1 MLNSVLLICNSEYH
15 IASSV
20 RRIPVQRVILSFLI
34 LTSVLTASS
43 LRAQGPFGSGSGES
57 DLLPAEQAF
66 TVSHPKANVIEIS
79 IADGTYLYD
88 ERTIVQNDAG
98 VILKTLRSIT
108 EIYDDP
114 LFGPTPIHRNKL
126 RMVVTDAPDLMV
138 LTFQGCADIG
148 FCYPPQQT
156 ELSFSR

>member
-1 MLNSVLLICNSEYH
+1 M
-15 IASSV
+15 
-20 RRIPVQRVILSFLI
+20 QRVISGILLI
-34 LTSVLTASS
+34 ISVFYASTVK
-43 LRAQGPFGSGSGES
+43 AQGLFGSSFGGS
-57 DLLPAEQAF
+57 DLLPVEQAF
-66 TVSHPKANVIEIS
+66 KVSHPKADVIEIS

-98 VILKTLRSIT
+98 VILETSRSVT
-108 EIYDDP
+108 EMYDDP
-114 LFGPTPIHRNKL
+114 LFGPTPVHRNKL
-126 RMVVTDAPDLMV
+126 HMVVTDAPDLMI

>member
-1 MLNSVLLICNSEYH
+1 M
-15 IASSV
+15 
-20 RRIPVQRVILSFLI
+20 QRVILGILV
-34 LTSVLTASS
+34 LTSGLTASIVQ
-43 LRAQGPFGSGSGES
+43 AQSPFGSSFGWSN
-57 DLLPAEQAF
+57 LLPAEQAF
-66 TVSHPKANVIEIS
+66 KVSHTKANVIEIS

-88 ERTIVQNDAG
+88 ERTIVQNDSG
-98 VILKTLRSIT
+98 VILKTLRSMT

-126 RMVVTDAPDLMV
+126 HMVVTDAPNLMV

>member
-1 MLNSVLLICNSEYH
+1 
-15 IASSV
+15 
-20 RRIPVQRVILSFLI
+20 VQRVIVGVLLMI
-34 LTSVLTASS
+34 SVFCASTVK
-43 LRAQGPFGSGSGES
+43 AQGPFGSSFGGA
-57 DLLPAEQAF
+57 DLLPVEQAF

-88 ERTIVQNDAG
+88 ERTIIQNDAG
-98 VILKTLRSIT
+98 TILKTSRSVT

-114 LFGPTPIHRNKL
+114 LFGPTPVHRNKL
-126 RMVVTDAPDLMV
+126 HMMVTDAPDLMV

>member
-1 MLNSVLLICNSEYH
+1 MTTSTLVQYD
-15 IASSV
+15 V
-20 RRIPVQRVILSFLI
+20 RRIPVQRVLSGILVI
-34 LTSVLTASS
+34 ISVFFVSTV
-43 LRAQGPFGSGSGES
+43 RAQGPFGSSFGGSG
-57 DLLPAEQAF
+57 LLPVEQAF
-66 TVSHPKANVIEIS
+66 TVSHPKADIIEIS

-98 VILKTLRSIT
+98 VILETSRSVT

-114 LFGPTPIHRNKL
+114 LFGPTPVHRNKL
-126 RMVVTDAPDLMV
+126 HMVVTDAPGQMV

>member
-1 MLNSVLLICNSEYH
+1 MSQYD
-15 IASSV
+15 V
-20 RRIPVQRVILSFLI
+20 RRTPVQRVILALFLI
-34 LTSVLTASS
+34 ANVLTASIAQ
-43 LRAQGPFGSGSGES
+43 AQGPFGSSFGGS
-57 DLLPAEQAF
+57 DLLPAERAF
-66 TVSHPKANVIEIS
+66 TVSHPEANVIEIS

-88 ERTIVQNDAG
+88 ERTIVQDDAG
-98 VILKTLRSIT
+98 AVLRTSRSVT

-126 RMVVTDAPDLMV
+126 RMVVTDAPTLMV

>member
-1 MLNSVLLICNSEYH
+1 MT
-15 IASSV
+15 ASTIVQYDV
-20 RRIPVQRVILSFLI
+20 RRIPVQRVIVGI
-34 LTSVLTASS
+34 LLVISVFCASTVK
-43 LRAQGPFGSGSGES
+43 AQGPFGSSFGGS
-57 DLLPAEQAF
+57 DLLPVEQAF

-88 ERTIVQNDAG
+88 ERTIIQNDAG
-98 VILKTLRSIT
+98 TILKTSRSVT

-114 LFGPTPIHRNKL
+114 LFGPTPVHRNKL
-126 RMVVTDAPDLMV
+126 HMVVTDAPDLMV

>member
-1 MLNSVLLICNSEYH
+1 MSQYD
-15 IASSV
+15 V
-20 RRIPVQRVILSFLI
+20 RRTPVQRVILALLLI
-34 LTSVLTASS
+34 ANVLTASIV
-43 LRAQGPFGSGSGES
+43 RAQGPFGSSFGGS
-57 DLLPAEQAF
+57 DLLPAAQAF
-66 TVSHPKANVIEIS
+66 TVSHPEANVIEIS

-88 ERTIVQNDAG
+88 ERTIVQDDAG
-98 VILKTLRSIT
+98 AVLRTSRSVT

-126 RMVVTDAPDLMV
+126 RMVVTDAPTLMV

>member
-1 MLNSVLLICNSEYH
+1 M
-15 IASSV
+15 
-20 RRIPVQRVILSFLI
+20 
-34 LTSVLTASS
+34 
-43 LRAQGPFGSGSGES
+43 
-57 DLLPAEQAF
+57 EQAF
-66 TVSHPKANVIEIS
+66 TVSHPKADFIEIS

-98 VILKTLRSIT
+98 VILETSRSVT
-108 EIYDDP
+108 EMYDDP
-114 LFGPTPIHRNKL
+114 LFGPTPVHRNKL
-126 RMVVTDAPDLMV
+126 HMVVTDAPDLMI